1 MTEEIKKIEKTE
13 LIEKELDSVTGGAA
27 SPPPPLTTKPAP
39 PPDSEAG
46 TIHGS
51 RSNIKNN

>member
-13 LIEKELDSVTGGAA
+13 LIEKELDSVTGGTA

>member
-39 PPDSEAG
+39 QVAESAQESTACDTGIS
-46 TIHGS
+46 
-51 RSNIKNN
+51 